1 MSDNTKRKTA
11 VDTDK
16 SANRDKKGKFGKGNK
31 AQKKLAPEFKCI
43 RESVKTELARVTK
56 LLTVKK
62 SEANA
67 LLNSNDSTY
76 LHDIM
81 KDALKKKKNNVIE
94 YFIDQT
100 IGKASQATKVS
111 VSQLPDDDLLE
122 MVREALE
129 SIDED

>member
-1 MSDNTKRKTA
+1 MSERNEKGHF
-11 VDTDK
+11 
-16 SANRDKKGKFGKGNK
+16 KKGHKPKNT
-31 AQKKLAPEFKCI
+31 LEPEFKCI
-43 RESVKTELARVTK
+43 RAAVKTELARVTK

-67 LLNSNDSTY
+67 VLNSNDSTY